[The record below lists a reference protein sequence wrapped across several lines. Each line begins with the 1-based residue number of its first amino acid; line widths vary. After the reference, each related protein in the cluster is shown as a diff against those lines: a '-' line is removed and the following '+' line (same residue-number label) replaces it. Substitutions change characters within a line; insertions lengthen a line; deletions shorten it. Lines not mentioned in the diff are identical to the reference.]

1 VVAVVVFAWA
11 AMLLAVA
18 LLLDELLPPH
28 PLATSASANAAD
40 AHRGTGPTRKV
51 LISKVPL
58 SCEAKGPSPAMAAK
72 LRFIGW
78 DARAAAFL
86 PGSLGSSR
94 RTSPTTTTILLW
106 QTVKD
111 PGTQMRANTLEKQD
125 PARPIRV
132 VTAEDSYVVR
142 EFLTTMLE
150 AAPEVELVAVCSNRN
165 ELDDAIASLHPD
177 VLITD
182 IRMPPSGGEEGI
194 SVAARLRECDP
205 HVGVVVLSQYAEPEY
220 ALALLEG
227 GSGRRAYLLK
237 ERIRNRE
244 DLISAIQTV
253 ARGGSVIDPKIVD
266 VLIMARSRVNRSP
279 LADLTP
285 RELELLGEIATGKSN
300 GAIAESLVLTKRA
313 VEKHVNS
320 IFLKL
325 GLPEDQDVSRRVK
338 ATLIY
343 LAEADV

>member
-1 VVAVVVFAWA
+1 MLPSPSLGAPLLSPSASPPLFCGILEAGIGAAAGAGAGAGVVAGAEAGAGAGAAAAAGVVAGV
-11 AMLLAVA
+11 AV
-18 LLLDELLPPH
+18 
-28 PLATSASANAAD
+28 
-40 AHRGTGPTRKV
+40 GTGVAGGDGSGGAWTTQTSV
-51 LISKVPL
+51 
-58 SCEAKGPSPAMAAK
+58 APSP
-72 LRFIGW
+72 
-78 DARAAAFL
+78 
-86 PGSLGSSR
+86 
-94 RTSPTTTTILLW
+94 TTTILLW

-132 VTAEDSYVVR
+132 ITAEDSYVVR
-142 EFLTTMLE
+142 EFLTTTLE

-253 ARGGSVIDPKIVD
+253 ARGGSVIDPKIID